1 MAKESFFSI
10 KDIIRDRRK
19 LTVFGICVGIAA
31 LMWLLISL
39 GRNYNTTL
47 LVPIKYVN
55 FPENK
60 TLVNKVGNALAV
72 NVSGSGYELLKYDG
86 RLEDDTLEID
96 LANLKISV
104 IGGYQQ
110 GVLEA
115 ADIGKEL
122 QSRLNGM
129 LAVNRVLTDSL
140 KFIFDLK
147 VTRTIA
153 VKPLVEFT
161 LPNGFVLLD
170 SVLCAPYEVEVEG
183 ALSILDTLKFI
194 RTDTLHLG
202 EISGSQKHEV
212 KLSRKVVGSEANF
225 SQEKVNVELNID
237 QLTEK
242 TFLLEPHQLNVPD
255 SMHLILFP
263 SAVEVIMQVPL
274 SRFNEITEDEI
285 ILNVDFDDWHVE
297 SATLPLILE
306 SWPVQAQK
314 VRLKDQQVE
323 VVITNSRE

>member
-1 MAKESFFSI
+1 MAKESFFSV

-19 LTVFGICVGIAA
+19 LTVFGICLGIAA

-60 TLVNKVGNALAV
+60 TLVNRVGNSLAV
-72 NVSGSGYELLKYDG
+72 NVSGSGYDLLKYDG

-115 ADIGKEL
+115 SDIGKEL
-122 QSRLNGM
+122 QTRLNGM

-147 VTRTIA
+147 VTRSVRI
-153 VKPLVEFT
+153 KPVVDFK
-161 LPNGFVLLD
+161 LPNGYVLLD
-170 SVLCAPYEVEVEG
+170 SVVCSPYEVEVEG
-183 ALSILDTLKFI
+183 ALSILDTLKFVK
-194 RTDTLHLG
+194 TDTLHLG
-202 EISGSQKHEV
+202 ELSASQEV
-212 KLSRKVVGSEANF
+212 PAKLSRNAVGSEAVF
-225 SQEKVNVELNID
+225 SQENVKLQLNVD

-242 TFLLEPHQLNVPD
+242 TFLLEPKQLNVPD
-255 SMHLILFP
+255 SLHLILFP
-263 SAVEVIMQVPL
+263 SAIEVIMQVPL

-285 ILNVDFDDWHVE
+285 LLYVDFDDWHAE
-297 SATLPLILE
+297 SATLPLMLE

-314 VRLKDQQVE
+314 VRMKDQQVE
-323 VVITNSRE
+323 VVITNSKE